1 MKKLSGIYKR
11 LNKNEWFEP
20 VFVIGMSL
28 TVTLGIV
35 VGVHSAF
42 GQTDVSIAS
51 NKGEEYFYE
60 GKYDEAIQEFETL
73 QKEEEWP
80 IWKVKQ
86 AEIYSI
92 KGDYD
97 KSNSLLK
104 EAVIVRNKLIQKE
117 PDKYLDKDNEFMNEV
132 VYSFFINKEYEQAVS
147 LGEDYILNNEKY
159 KPLMRTM
166 LAIYMSLDEKD
177 NAKEIVEEY
186 KVDENSSY
194 DMSVYANMQMVIGD
208 INGALSTLKEAFEL
222 NKDEINILDV
232 VNQLSNYDREE
243 VINTLTELSEDNDY
257 VYNLFL
263 AKVYSMDKDK
273 YIEAIDI
280 VDSLDDSFKE
290 SLVYNVLK
298 AQLAY
303 NIGNEEEATDIVN
316 KIVDNKESGYAKYYI
331 EATEYLKQGNY
342 DKAIEYSKKS
352 ILENN
357 DYADNYGVLLPEILL
372 AKNDTDSIESYF
384 RTAILEEPFNISM
397 IISIGNF
404 YANNLGQYDK
414 ATQYYELASKINPSN
429 AEIYYLLGN
438 MEVNKEKYDTAIEY
452 FEKAL
457 SLDNENS
464 KYFRALGTAYYNIG
478 ENEKSISNTREAYAL
493 DEADILALNNAG
505 CYYMT
510 VEKDVW
516 RGFSN
521 IEAAYEEMPTNIDSD
536 TKKKITDNYNQAKE
550 VFDKYIEDENIDIN
564 IPKLNLFY

>member
-1 MKKLSGIYKR
+1 M
-11 LNKNEWFEP
+11 
-20 VFVIGMSL
+20 
-28 TVTLGIV
+28 
-35 VGVHSAF
+35 GVHSAF
-42 GQTDVSIAS
+42 GQADVSIAN

-73 QKEEEWP
+73 QREEEWP

-104 EAVIVRNKLIQKE
+104 EAVIIRNKLIQKE
-117 PDKYLDKDNEFMNEV
+117 QDKYSDKDNEFMNEV

-147 LGEDYILNNEKY
+147 LGEDYILNNEEY

-166 LAIYMSLDEKD
+166 LSIYMSLDEKD

-186 KVDENSSY
+186 TVDENSSY

-232 VNQLSNYDREE
+232 VSQLANYNREE
-243 VINTLTELSEDNDY
+243 VINVLTELSEDNDE

-316 KIVDNKESGYAKYYI
+316 KIVDSKDSGYAKYYI
-331 EATEYLKQGNY
+331 EATKYLKQGNY

-372 AKNDTDSIESYF
+372 AKNDTDCIESYF

-397 IISIGNF
+397 IINIGNY
-404 YANNLGQYDK
+404 YANNLGRYDK
-414 ATQYYELASKINPSN
+414 AAQYYELASKINSSN
-429 AEIYYLLGN
+429 ADIYYLLGN
-438 MEVNKEKYDTAIEY
+438 MEVNQEKYDTAIEY

-457 SLDNENS
+457 SLDKENG

-478 ENEKSISNTREAYAL
+478 DNEESINNTREAYAL
-493 DEADILALNNAG
+493 DETDILALNNAG

-521 IEAAYEEMPTNIDSD
+521 IEAAYEEMPENIDSD

>member
-1 MKKLSGIYKR
+1 MKKLSEIYKR
-11 LNKNEWFEP
+11 LNKKEWFEP

-42 GQTDVSIAS
+42 GQADVSIAN

-73 QKEEEWP
+73 QREEEWP

-92 KGDYD
+92 KDDYD

-104 EAVIVRNKLIQKE
+104 EAVIIRNKLIQKE
-117 PDKYLDKDNEFMNEV
+117 QDKYSDKDNEFMNEV

-147 LGEDYILNNEKY
+147 LGEDYILNNEEY

-166 LAIYMSLDEKD
+166 LSIYMSLDEKD

-186 KVDENSSY
+186 TVDENSSY

-232 VNQLSNYDREE
+232 VSQLANYNREE
-243 VINTLTELSEDNDY
+243 VINVLTELSEDNDE

-316 KIVDNKESGYAKYYI
+316 KIVDSKDSGYAKYYI
-331 EATEYLKQGNY
+331 EATKYLKQGNY

-372 AKNDTDSIESYF
+372 AKNDTDCIESYF

-397 IISIGNF
+397 IINIGNY
-404 YANNLGQYDK
+404 YANNLGRYDK
-414 ATQYYELASKINPSN
+414 AAQYYELASKINSSN
-429 AEIYYLLGN
+429 ADIYYLLGN
-438 MEVNKEKYDTAIEY
+438 MEVNQEKYDTAIEY

-457 SLDNENS
+457 SLDNENG

-478 ENEKSISNTREAYAL
+478 DNEESINNTREAYAL
-493 DEADILALNNAG
+493 DETDILALNNAG

-521 IEAAYEEMPTNIDSD
+521 IEAAYEEMPENIDSD

>member
-1 MKKLSGIYKR
+1 MKKLSEIYKR
-11 LNKNEWFEP
+11 LNKKEWFEP

-42 GQTDVSIAS
+42 GQADVSIAN

-60 GKYDEAIQEFETL
+60 GKYDEAIKEFETL

-104 EAVIVRNKLIQKE
+104 EAVIIRNKLIQKE
-117 PDKYLDKDNEFMNEV
+117 QDRYSDKDNEFMNEV

-147 LGEDYILNNEKY
+147 LGEDYILNNEEY

-166 LAIYMSLDEKD
+166 LSIYMSLDEKD

-186 KVDENSSY
+186 TVDENSSY

-232 VNQLSNYDREE
+232 VSQIANYNREE
-243 VINTLTELSEDNDY
+243 VINVLTELSEDNDE

-303 NIGNEEEATDIVN
+303 NIGNEEEATEIV
-316 KIVDNKESGYAKYYI
+316 KIVDMQNI
-331 EATEYLKQGNY
+331 ILKQ
-342 DKAIEYSKKS
+342 
-352 ILENN
+352 L
-357 DYADNYGVLLPEILL
+357 
-372 AKNDTDSIESYF
+372 
-384 RTAILEEPFNISM
+384 NI
-397 IISIGNF
+397 
-404 YANNLGQYDK
+404 
-414 ATQYYELASKINPSN
+414 
-429 AEIYYLLGN
+429 
-438 MEVNKEKYDTAIEY
+438 
-452 FEKAL
+452 
-457 SLDNENS
+457 
-464 KYFRALGTAYYNIG
+464 
-478 ENEKSISNTREAYAL
+478 
-493 DEADILALNNAG
+493 
-505 CYYMT
+505 
-510 VEKDVW
+510 
-516 RGFSN
+516 
-521 IEAAYEEMPTNIDSD
+521 
-536 TKKKITDNYNQAKE
+536 
-550 VFDKYIEDENIDIN
+550 
-564 IPKLNLFY
+564 